1 MAGGMSD
8 ASSQLSQLRSVSPNI
23 LFIIARSKNANIVV
37 YEAKMVGAVSGS
49 GGASSSSSGGRAA
62 EPQLD
67 SSEPVIVYWLDIDPA
82 YQKENRRKGVMSDRS
97 ELGSVEKRFAYG
109 LSSQPMPGKTGS
121 YAVKLVAFPD
131 RVVVVR
137 YDATLHRPVAFM
149 QINGRQCQLERI
161 YVSATDNFIGLP
173 TVHYVDVTGIDDSGQ
188 HVTER
193 ITKQ

>member
-1 MAGGMSD
+1 MAGGESD
-8 ASSQLSQLRSVSPNI
+8 ASTQLSQLRSVSPNI

-37 YEAKMVGAVSGS
+37 YEAKMAGAGSGS
-49 GGASSSSSGGRAA
+49 GA

-121 YAVKLVAFPD
+121 FAVKLVAFPD

-137 YDATLHRPVAFM
+137 YDASLHRPVAFM
-149 QINGRQCQLERI
+149 QINGRQCRLERI

-173 TVHYVDVTGIDDSGQ
+173 TVHHVDVTGIDDSGQ